1 MLERYRKVLWIW
13 KGGIEKSVRLTD
25 EFWTRVGKQWCL
37 NWNFNSLLSVE
48 PRDFSNLVEKL
59 RVLRFTLTSPRFLSL
74 YTSIVPQIQF
84 FVCLQGPRFEG
95 STSSRVGLMRFNTF
109 YEVIGNH
116 VLHGGGSFRHVP
128 INSLKQRFGISK
140 PIVGYELNIF
150 PSR

>member
-1 MLERYRKVLWIW
+1 
-13 KGGIEKSVRLTD
+13 
-25 EFWTRVGKQWCL
+25 
-37 NWNFNSLLSVE
+37 
-48 PRDFSNLVEKL
+48 
-59 RVLRFTLTSPRFLSL
+59 
-74 YTSIVPQIQF
+74 
-84 FVCLQGPRFEG
+84 
-95 STSSRVGLMRFNTF
+95 MRFNTF